1 MSKIFIDEALAQPP
15 QQNCKDGSCDC
26 CWKEPAQQEPVA
38 WMTKDGEI
46 YKSACW
52 PEHEAR
58 PLVFG
63 DTSPPA
69 QCTWVSLTDEEIE
82 SIFNNWPT
90 YHLDH
95 EDFARVIEAKLKEKN
110 T

>member
-63 DTSPPA
+63 DTPQA
-69 QCTWVSLTDEEIE
+69 KRTWVGLTDEEIE